1 VAPADV
7 KKTTLKNIMAAEGRA
22 PTAGEYI
29 VHHLQHLQNT
39 KQKAVVDFSVFN
51 IDSIFWAVL
60 LGVIGSY
67 LLWRAASK
75 ATSGVPGRFQAAVEI
90 LVEMVETQAKGI
102 VHNAQSRKLVAPLA
116 LTVFVWIFL
125 MNAMDL
131 LPVDLLPAIWHVAG
145 PAMGAPDYMRVVP
158 TADLSVTMGLS
169 LSVLIVCLVYNVK
182 IKGVG
187 GWAHE
192 LVSAP
197 FGTSKNPLFAIPLGI
212 ANLLMQI
219 IEFVAKTVSHG
230 MRLFGN
236 MYAGELIFMLIAL
249 MGGAFFSVGLGTG
262 LALALGHIIAGTAWA
277 IFHILIITLQAFVF
291 MMLTLV
297 YIGQAHDAH

>member
-1 VAPADV
+1 
-7 KKTTLKNIMAAEGRA
+7 MAAAQGQG

-29 VHHLQHLQNT
+29 VHHLQHLQNQ
-39 KQKAVVDFSVFN
+39 KQTGVVDFSVFN
-51 IDSIFWAVL
+51 LDSIFYAVVLGL
-60 LGVIGSY
+60 LACY
-67 LLWRAASK
+67 LLYRAAAK
-75 ATSGVPGRFQAAVEI
+75 ATSGVPGRFQAAVEL
-90 LVEMVETQAKGI
+90 LVEMVDSQAKGI
-102 VHNAQSRKLVAPLA
+102 VHNATSRKLVAPLA

-145 PAMGAPDYMRVVP
+145 PAMGAKDYMRVVP

-169 LSVLIVCLVYNVK
+169 LSVLLICLFYNVK
-182 IKGVG
+182 IKGLG
-187 GWAHE
+187 GWIHE
-192 LVSAP
+192 LFSAP
-197 FGTSKNPLFAIPLGI
+197 FGDKWFLYPVNFA
-212 ANLLMQI
+212 MQM
-219 IEFVAKTVSHG
+219 IEFIAKTVSHG

-249 MGGAFFSVGLGTG
+249 MGGAWSLSATGIG
-262 LALALGHIIAGTAWA
+262 LAIGHIIAGSVWA

-297 YIGQAHDAH
+297 YVGQAHDAH

>member
-1 VAPADV
+1 MSAEAHD
-7 KKTTLKNIMAAEGRA
+7 AAA

-29 VHHLQHLQNT
+29 NHHLTFWSNKHSS
-39 KQKAVVDFSVFN
+39 APVDFSVFHW
-51 IDSIFWAVL
+51 DSVIFSIV
-60 LGVIGSY
+60 LGVLGCF
-67 LLWRAASK
+67 LLWRAARA
-75 ATSGVPGRFQAAVEI
+75 ATSGVPGRFQAAVEL
-90 LVEMVETQAKGI
+90 LVEMVESQAKGI
-102 VHNAQSRKLVAPLA
+102 VHNANSRKLVSPLA

-131 LPVDLLPAIWHVAG
+131 LPVDLLPLIWEKIYG
-145 PAMGAPDYMRVVP
+145 AMGGDPHHAYLRVVP

-169 LSVLIVCLVYNVK
+169 LGVLIVCIVYNIK
-182 IKGVG
+182 IKGAG

-192 LVSAP
+192 LISAP
-197 FGTSKNPLFAIPLGI
+197 FGDHPLLYPFNFA
-212 ANLLMQI
+212 MQM

-236 MYAGELIFMLIAL
+236 MFAGELIFLLIAL
-249 MGGAFFSVGLGTG
+249 MGGAFASVGLGTG
-262 LALALGHIIAGTAWA
+262 IGLAIGHIIAGSAWA

>member
-1 VAPADV
+1 
-7 KKTTLKNIMAAEGRA
+7 MAAESQAAGHG

-29 VHHLQHLQNT
+29 VHHLTHWRNKELNGPFDLT
-39 KQKAVVDFSVFN
+39 VISYDSLIFS
-51 IDSIFWAVL
+51 VL
-60 LGVIGSY
+60 LGVVGCF
-67 LLWRAASK
+67 LLWKAARA
-75 ATSGVPGRFQAAVEI
+75 ATSGVPGRFQAAVEL
-90 LVEMVETQAKGI
+90 LVEMVESQAKGI

-131 LPVDLLPAIWHVAG
+131 LPVDLLPWLWQVIV
-145 PAMGAPDYMRVVP
+145 GATGGDPHHAYMRSVP

-169 LSVLIVCLVYNVK
+169 LGVLVTCLVYNVK
-182 IKGVG
+182 IKGFG
-187 GWAHE
+187 GWVHE
-192 LVSAP
+192 LFAAP
-197 FGTSKNPLFAIPLGI
+197 FGDHWALYPFNF
-212 ANLLMQI
+212 LMQI

-236 MYAGELIFMLIAL
+236 MYAGELIFLLIAL
-249 MGGAFFSVGLGTG
+249 MGGAVASVGLGTG
-262 LALALGHIIAGTAWA
+262 IGLAIGHIIAGSAWA